1 MDRLLEERIAK
12 NDATFRRADERISA
26 AAETYSVGDMLVPFV
41 CECADPEC
49 SEVVRLSLAEY
60 EDIRADSRHFFHM
73 PGHRD
78 ADGTAGVVV
87 AERDEYVIVEKTGR
101 AAEIAEALDERN
113 PREGLERSAADE

>member
-12 NDATFRRADERISA
+12 NDAIFRRANERISV
-26 AAETYSVGDMLVPFV
+26 AAETFGVDMPVPFV
-41 CECADPEC
+41 CECSAPEC
-49 SEVVRLSLAEY
+49 SEIVRLRLEDY
-60 EDIRADSRHFFHM
+60 EEIRADSRHFFHI

-87 AERDEYVIVEKTGR
+87 AERDGYVMVEKTGR

-113 PREGLERSAADE
+113 PHEGLERSAADE

>member
-1 MDRLLEERIAK
+1 MDQLLEERIAE
-12 NDATFRRADERISA
+12 NDATFRRANERISA
-26 AAETYSVGDMLVPFV
+26 AAETFRVDTPVPFV

-49 SEVVRLSLAEY
+49 SEVVRLRLEDY
-60 EDIRADSRHFFHM
+60 EEIRADSRHFFHI

-87 AERDEYVIVEKTGR
+87 AERDGYVMVEKTGR

-113 PREGLERSAADE
+113 PHEGLERSAADE

>member
-1 MDRLLEERIAK
+1 MDRLVEERIAR
-12 NDATFRRADERISA
+12 NDAAFRRANERISA
-26 AAETYSVGDMLVPFV
+26 AAETYGVDIPVPFV

-49 SEVVRLSLAEY
+49 SEVVRLKLEAY
-60 EDIRADSRHFFHM
+60 EEIRTDSRRFFHV

-87 AERDEYVIVEKTGR
+87 AERDGYVIVEKTGH

-113 PREGLERSAADE
+113 PTKRSNEGAGDE